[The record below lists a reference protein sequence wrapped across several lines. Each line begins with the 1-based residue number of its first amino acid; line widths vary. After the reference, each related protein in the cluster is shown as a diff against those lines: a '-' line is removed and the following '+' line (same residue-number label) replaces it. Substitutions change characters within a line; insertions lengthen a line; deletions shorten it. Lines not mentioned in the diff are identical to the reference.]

1 MGWAVKASVSTF
13 LTRMG
18 AEPTNPGDNLP
29 TPSLT
34 PPSLELVAVGAVGAP
49 VGVRGEVSVVLWTDD
64 PTARFTAGSQ
74 LLTEPADRGPLRVV
88 SARQQGNRMVVEFAG
103 IADRVQA
110 QALRRTLL
118 LVPAAQRPALT
129 DPDEFYDTD
138 LIGLR
143 ALGPSGAVLGEVV
156 AVQHGVGGDRLV
168 ITCNGR
174 DQLVPFVAAIVPRV
188 DIAAGVVE
196 LNPPEGLFE
205 L

>member
-1 MGWAVKASVSTF
+1 
-13 LTRMG
+13 MG
-18 AEPTNPGDNLP
+18 AEATNPGDTVMPHGLD
-29 TPSLT
+29 
-34 PPSLELVAVGAVGAP
+34 LVTVGAVGAP

-64 PTARFTAGSQ
+64 PTARFAAGSQ
-74 LLTEPADRGPLRVV
+74 LLTEPADRGPLRVL
-88 SARQQGNRMVVEFAG
+88 SARQHGNRMVVQFAG
-103 IADRVQA
+103 IEDRPLA
-110 QALRRTLL
+110 EALRRTLL

-143 ALGPSGAVLGEVV
+143 ALDPSGAVLGEVV
-156 AVQHGVGGDRLV
+156 SVLHGAGGDRLV

-174 DQLVPFVAAIVPRV
+174 DQLVPFVTAIVPRV

-196 LNPPEGLFE
+196 LDPPEGLLE